1 MSFFMFNIPRSPDC
15 RRHFSVIIWFA
26 ENKSSVKRHTDIVVI
41 GTGRQVCVAHTL
53 CKPKRKTRRPKG
65 YVMPANNPSSHLDKN
80 ATIYIKAEQNVE
92 IQSEDVYVKDIAKL
106 NCSDP
111 HVLAKAKAVK
121 LCHFKED
128 GPQRQVI
135 SLLKVIE
142 EIEKACPGVQI
153 QSIGEP
159 AVMVD
164 HIRVDK
170 HKGPVQTLKLV
181 FVALVSF
188 FGTSFT
194 IMAFHNDIG
203 INDVFSKIYEMVTGY
218 QGDGYGILELSYSV
232 GLAVGI
238 IVFFNHIGGRRIT
251 KDPTPIEV
259 EMRIYEED
267 VNKALIETADREG
280 KTIDVD

>member
-1 MSFFMFNIPRSPDC
+1 MGIKVMSTS
-15 RRHFSVIIWFA
+15 
-26 ENKSSVKRHTDIVVI
+26 
-41 GTGRQVCVAHTL
+41 
-53 CKPKRKTRRPKG
+53 RP
-65 YVMPANNPSSHLDKN
+65 
-80 ATIYIKAEQNVE
+80 TIYIKAEQNVE
-92 IQSEDVYVKDIAKL
+92 LQTEDVCVKDIAKIM
-106 NCSDP
+106 CGDP
-111 HVLAKAKAVK
+111 NTLAKVKAIR
-121 LCHFKED
+121 LHRFKE
-128 GPQRQVI
+128 GQPKRQVI

-142 EIEKACPGVQI
+142 EIDKVCPGADV

-159 AVMVD
+159 AVMVERID
-164 HIRVDK
+164 VDR
-170 HKGPVQTLKLV
+170 HKGPVQTMKLI

-203 INDVFSKIYEMVTGY
+203 INDVFTKIYEMVTGNA
-218 QGDGYGILELSYSV
+218 GDGYGILELSYSV

-280 KTIDVD
+280 KTIDVS